1 MDRDE
6 RRQQINAA
14 VKRSGVKHAPLVLE
28 TLYQIQGQPVRVYLL
43 EEAAGFSAA
52 VVHYA
57 LAHLRNTELVTRK
70 GYFLTTRGY
79 IALAIWRGK
88 QTAIAAK
95 RKLAA

>member
-1 MDRDE
+1 MDRDK
-6 RRQQINAA
+6 RREQINAA

-28 TLYQIQGQPVRVYLL
+28 TLYQMQGQPIRLYVL
-43 EEAAGFSAA
+43 EEVAGFSAG

-70 GYFLTTRGY
+70 RYFLTTRGH

-95 RKLAA
+95 RKQAA